1 MGKLPSTK
9 AFIDNFLLKSSSVAE
24 TQILLK
30 HDNTALTWTRMALKS
45 PKSKCLIVVNGK
57 APEHLTIATSFETK
71 SGIFLLILGNLV
83 KLSGRFISSYI
94 SDKEQSEFFSQLYLK
109 NWS

>member
-1 MGKLPSTK
+1 
-9 AFIDNFLLKSSSVAE
+9 
-24 TQILLK
+24 
-30 HDNTALTWTRMALKS
+30 MALKS

-57 APEHLTIATSFETK
+57 APEHLTIATSFE
-71 SGIFLLILGNLV
+71 IFLLILGNLV